1 MRRLTTWLVLLAA
14 VAAVVVEQAAPSAVL
29 GGAALG
35 LAAGALIRLIFGSS
49 AGFPD
54 RDRVLTGL
62 DDLGLALS
70 ELTLAPEQPP
80 GVATYLGRTVDGRP
94 VEVRVYGSDARDAQF
109 LAKVWRAMSYRDA
122 GPEVAYSRLQQV
134 EHQSLLTLMA
144 ERAGVAVPEI
154 VAVGAASSGDALL
167 VTEAVDAVPLASVA
181 DAPGFDEVLGN
192 VWGAVGRLHNDGLAH
207 GRLNTHSVAVVD
219 GRPLLRDFAA
229 GRLAASPGVLD
240 TDVAELL
247 VSTALLVG
255 SERALRS
262 ALDNLGEHAVAEAI
276 PYLQSAALTPAL
288 RDEVRNEDFDI
299 GGLRR
304 LAATTTATELP
315 EVVQLRRVSVR
326 DVVFTALLAVAAYLI
341 ISQFA
346 DIGFATIWE
355 ELSSAQWEWLVVT
368 LLVAQLIFL
377 TQAVAVQGA
386 IPAPL
391 PYGPTVLLQSALK
404 FIGLTVPTTAGRI
417 AVTLRY
423 FQKLGVKPAVAL
435 ASSALDGVAGSF
447 VEIVLFLLVWP
458 TLDLSVDLSDAGEA
472 DYSGLFVIGLVLLA
486 GGVLAALVAIMLP
499 KVRARIVPHLK
510 AAAHSLAT
518 VLRSPRQL
526 SLLLSG
532 NLGNELVNALALT
545 AAVHAYGHGVSIG
558 EALIIV
564 MGVTLFTSIIPVPG
578 GIGVAEAGLTTGLV
592 AVGLPQTTAF
602 AAALTYRLATY
613 YLPPIWG
620 YVSLRWL
627 SDKGYV

>member
-1 MRRLTTWLVLLAA
+1 MV
-14 VAAVVVEQAAPSAVL
+14 
-29 GGAALG
+29 
-35 LAAGALIRLIFGSS
+35 
-49 AGFPD
+49 
-54 RDRVLTGL
+54 
-62 DDLGLALS
+62 
-70 ELTLAPEQPP
+70 
-80 GVATYLGRTVDGRP
+80 
-94 VEVRVYGSDARDAQF
+94 
-109 LAKVWRAMSYRDA
+109 
-122 GPEVAYSRLQQV
+122 
-134 EHQSLLTLMA
+134 
-144 ERAGVAVPEI
+144 
-154 VAVGAASSGDALL
+154 
-167 VTEAVDAVPLASVA
+167 
-181 DAPGFDEVLGN
+181 DAPGLDGILVEL
-192 VWGAVGRLHNDGLAH
+192 WDAVGRLRHDGIAH
-207 GRLNTHSVAVVD
+207 GRLNTHAVAVHD

-262 ALDNLGEHAVAEAI
+262 ALDNLGERAVAEAI
-276 PYLQSAALTPAL
+276 PYLQTAALTPAL
-288 RDEVRNEDFDI
+288 RDEVRHEDFDI

-304 LAATTTATELP
+304 LAATSTATELP
-315 EVVQLRRVSVR
+315 EVIQLRRVSVR
-326 DVVFTALLAVAAYLI
+326 DVVFTALLGVAAYLI

-346 DIGFATIWE
+346 DIGFATIWD

-368 LLVAQLIFL
+368 LLIAQLIYL

-386 IPAPL
+386 IPTPL

-417 AVTLRY
+417 AVTLRF

-435 ASSALDGVAGSF
+435 ASSALDGVAGSI
-447 VEIVLFLLVWP
+447 VEIILFLVIWP
-458 TLDLSVDLSDAGEA
+458 TIDLDVNLSDAGDA
-472 DYSGLFVIGLVLLA
+472 DFSGLFVLGLVILA
-486 GGVLAALVAIMLP
+486 CGVVAALVAILLP

-510 AAAHSLAT
+510 AAVHSLVT

-526 SLLLSG
+526 GLLLSG
-532 NLGNELVNALALT
+532 NLGNELINAVALT
-545 AAVHAYGHGVSIG
+545 AAVHAYGEGVSIG

-592 AVGLPQTTAF
+592 AVGVPQTAAF